1 MVKKLRLGISVEGSS
16 EDIFVSQILQPH
28 LKDIEIRPVNLA
40 GGINLARVKN
50 ELNSLLGSFDKVTT
64 LYDFYGFNGK
74 DGANTKEELEVKI
87 QERVSP
93 QLKHKL
99 IPYIQMY
106 EFEALFFANPDIIG
120 KVIGFDSK
128 DWGRKILN
136 TCNQNPEE
144 INNSYRTTPKH
155 RIQEESKGQYQETT
169 HAPLILKQIGL
180 TKIREKCSGFNAWL
194 AQLEDLGG

>member
-1 MVKKLRLGISVEGSS
+1 MKKLRLGISVEGDS

-28 LKDIEIRPVNLA
+28 LKDIEIKPVNLA

-64 LYDFYGFNGK
+64 LYDFYGFDGK
-74 DGANTKEELEVKI
+74 EGATNKQELEAKIKEE
-87 QERVSP
+87 VSP

-120 KVIGFDSK
+120 KVIGFDSE
-128 DWGRKILN
+128 DWGKKILIE
-136 TCNQNPEE
+136 CNQNPEK
-144 INNSYRTTPKH
+144 INNSYSTTPKH
-155 RIQEESKGQYQETT
+155 RIQKISNRQYRETT

-180 TKIREKCSGFNAWL
+180 TKIREKCQGFNVWL
-194 AQLEDLGG
+194 TQLEKLGE